1 MEASGKLPTKPT
13 QVLTLGDERL
23 LYMTLSEAANHLGI
37 EVPNSRRDKRSGAK
51 KRTQHET
58 EAARLAALNGLTD
71 A

>member
-1 MEASGKLPTKPT
+1 MVATGKLPTKPT
-13 QVLTLGDERL
+13 QSLTLGDERL

-37 EVPNSRRDKRSGAK
+37 EAPNSKRDQRSGAK

-58 EAARLAALNGLTD
+58 EAARLAAISGLAD